1 MLKVHNLEKYY
12 NRNKKNEIHVL
23 NDISLTFP
31 QKGLVVLLGESG
43 SGKTTLLNV
52 LGGMDNFRDGTI
64 TINDQA
70 IHKYSSRVFD
80 EQRMKHIGMIFQNY
94 YLLKDQTVYENIALT
109 LRMIGL
115 TDLEEIEK
123 RIIYLLE
130 AVHMEKYKN
139 RLASQLS
146 GGEQQR
152 VAIARALAKNPSVVL
167 ADEPTGNLDSKN
179 SIDIMQIIKQISKE
193 KLVVLVT
200 HERHL
205 ANYFADRIIEIED
218 GQIKSDKENTQTGE
232 LDARTSS
239 DIYLGSLTHDSPK
252 SDHANIDV
260 YKDLDAPVTVQLII
274 KNNTLYLD
282 ISDKNIKN
290 IVSLKDRPD
299 ITVHKGKEED
309 LTPLEESTSF
319 NYQSIIRE
327 TPYTKPKN
335 PVNIKHV
342 IYHTLAKLWQAGKG
356 QKLLYIGFLIGAMVF
371 AQAISNTFNIITVE
385 DSDFVEFPKQT
396 IEVTGEFTYDDLTAL
411 KTNDAISN
419 VYYLPIES
427 VIRLSTPPVYVGGY
441 YQDNISIYSRT
452 IPLTEIQ
459 SRDLSHGR
467 MPNNPY
473 EVVVD
478 QAWIKDHI
486 FNQDPYHALG
496 FDTYKDLLRFTIPI
510 STSSGDFVFEIV
522 GISDTAAPV
531 IYTNEAFGIMNEL
544 KDQAHPYSLLEN
556 EINIVAGRTIQNDN
570 EILMP
575 RMPSQNP
582 NDFTPRSHNLL
593 GEDVTIVGL
602 YEFIDDDLTNSSV
615 IAPDAL
621 LKEFIFNRSG
631 GDNTERYIF
640 ASDIDQALNTVNQN
654 DMEGRYLYQEL
665 RDEFYTTQVRNAMP
679 SLIFS
684 GIVILASAISFFFVI
699 RSSMISRI
707 YEIGVFRSLGTKKTH
722 ILKRFAIETA
732 VLTTFSSF
740 IGFSIMTYI
749 LYSAQNAI
757 GDAFTIAHVSFLSVL
772 TGIAL
777 LYTIN
782 ILSGL
787 LPVFI
792 LLRKTPAQINT
803 QYDL

>member
-1 MLKVHNLEKYY
+1 MLNVHSIEKYY

-23 NDISLTFP
+23 NDISITFP

-70 IHKYSSRVFD
+70 IHKYSSKVFD

-94 YLLKDQTVYENIALT
+94 YLLKDQTVYENIAIT
-109 LRMIGL
+109 LRMIGI
-115 TDLEEIEK
+115 TDEDEIEN
-123 RIIYLLE
+123 RIVYLLE
-130 AVHMEKYKN
+130 AVHMEKYIN

-179 SIDIMQIIKQISKE
+179 SIGIMQIIKQISKE

-218 GQIKSDKENTQTGE
+218 GKIKSDQENTQSGQ

-239 DIYLGSLTHDSPK
+239 DIYLGSLNHDTPTSEDT
-252 SDHANIDV
+252 SIDV
-260 YKDLDAPVTVQLII
+260 YKDTNTPVNVQLII

-282 ISDKNIKN
+282 VSDKNIKS
-290 IVSLKDRPD
+290 IVTLKDRPD
-299 ITVHKGKEED
+299 ITIHDGKEED
-309 LTPLEESTSF
+309 LTPLEEGTTF
-319 NYQSIIRE
+319 NYESIIKD
-327 TPYTKPKN
+327 TPYTKPKT
-335 PVNIKHV
+335 PVNIKQV
-342 IYHTLAKLWQAGKG
+342 IYQTLSKLWQAGKG

-371 AQAISNTFNIITVE
+371 AQAVSNIFNIITVE
-385 DSDFVEFPKQT
+385 DADFVEFPPQT
-396 IEVTGEFTYDDLTAL
+396 IEVTGDYSYQAL
-411 KTNDAISN
+411 NTLKANDAISN
-419 VYYLPIES
+419 VYYLPAES
-427 VIRLSTPPVYVGGY
+427 VIRLKTPAVYVGGY
-441 YQDNISIYSRT
+441 DQQTASIYSRT
-452 IPLTEIQ
+452 IPLTEISSQ
-459 SRDLSHGR
+459 DITHGR
-467 MPNNPY
+467 MPETPY

-478 QAWIKDHI
+478 QAWIHNHI

-496 FDTYKDLLRFTIPI
+496 FVDYDDLLKFTMPLP
-510 STSSGDFVFEIV
+510 TASGEFVFEIV

-531 IYTNEAFGIMNEL
+531 VYANEGYGIMNEL
-544 KDQAHPYSLLEN
+544 SNDAHPYSLLDN
-556 EINIVAGRTIQNDN
+556 DITIVGGRPIQNDN
-570 EILMP
+570 EILIP
-575 RMPSQNP
+575 RTPSDDP
-582 NDFTPRSHNLL
+582 DDFSTFNSTLL
-593 GEDVTIVGL
+593 GENVTVVGMYAFNDAEAIPTL
-602 YEFIDDDLTNSSV
+602 P
-615 IAPDAL
+615 IAADTVLNKA
-621 LKEFIFNRSG
+621 IFDRTG
-631 GDNTERYIF
+631 GDNIDRYLF
-640 ASDIDQALNTVNQN
+640 ASDVDEALNAVNQD

-665 RDEFYTTQVRNAMP
+665 RDEFYTRQVRNAMP

-684 GIVILASAISFFFVI
+684 GIVIVASAISFFFVI

-740 IGFSIMTYI
+740 IGFCIMTYI
-749 LYSAQNAI
+749 LFSAQQAI

-772 TGIAL
+772 TGLAL